1 MNRKTTTVSRRDFL
15 KRSAALTALASA
27 QIALPSW
34 MPRLGISKNGAPGD
48 VLVCVF
54 LRGGADGLNIIVPH
68 GETAYYAARP
78 RLAVARPDDTR
89 ADAENKSLDLDG
101 FFGLN
106 PALAP
111 MLPLFKGGQ
120 MVAVHGTGTP
130 AETRSHFDAMS
141 YMERGVVPGGTSS
154 SSGWIGR
161 HLQSLEL
168 PDAGLV
174 RAIGWGDALQ
184 TSLRGSI
191 NAVSIKSIVDYHLGG
206 RDEAAAQMLSALN
219 TLYHAGDEALQLAAE
234 QTRAV
239 LDLVSRIN
247 IADYKPAG
255 GAQYDDQSDFDMA
268 LMQTAALIK
277 ADIGLEVSA
286 IDLGGWDTHQNEQ
299 LDLPPLL
306 TTLANGLAAFHTD
319 MGERM
324 SRISVVVMSE
334 FGRRVQENGSNGTDH
349 GYGNMMLLM
358 GGHLIGKPVVADWIG
373 LAPELLHN
381 GDVPIT
387 IDYRDILTE
396 VITHRLKNPNVSAV
410 FPNFTPTP
418 RGIVL
423 P

>member
-1 MNRKTTTVSRRDFL
+1 M
-15 KRSAALTALASA
+15 
-27 QIALPSW
+27 
-34 MPRLGISKNGAPGD
+34 
-48 VLVCVF
+48 
-54 LRGGADGLNIIVPH
+54 
-68 GETAYYAARP
+68 
-78 RLAVARPDDTR
+78 
-89 ADAENKSLDLDG
+89 
-101 FFGLN
+101 
-106 PALAP
+106 
-111 MLPLFKGGQ
+111 
-120 MVAVHGTGTP
+120 
-130 AETRSHFDAMS
+130 
-141 YMERGVVPGGTSS
+141 
-154 SSGWIGR
+154 
-161 HLQSLEL
+161 
-168 PDAGLV
+168 
-174 RAIGWGDALQ
+174 
-184 TSLRGSI
+184 
-191 NAVSIKSIVDYHLGG
+191 
-206 RDEAAAQMLSALN
+206 
-219 TLYHAGDEALQLAAE
+219 
-234 QTRAV
+234 
-239 LDLVSRIN
+239 
-247 IADYKPAG
+247 
-255 GAQYDDQSDFDMA
+255 
-268 LMQTAALIK
+268 IK